1 MKPSPASIISQKR
14 EFLRT
19 SIRKNKQE
27 DYFNSK
33 RFSVLSKTV
42 STQMA
47 IPLENESDLHSLA
60 PLMQFIQNYERSNDI
75 NEFEN
80 LDKYFRKIAGI
91 LDSKTWFDQ
100 DFILS
105 LIDLAFRHM
114 QELEPNVIKAFGLML
129 EKIFL
134 NYFHEIIKT
143 LIEHRIIERLKKM
156 LQVHRKIPE
165 AVESVFFCYT
175 QISTYPIYVDSLM
188 NNDIVL
194 EILIT
199 LMLEKPLSNVLVK
212 MVSWLTYNM
221 TTGVKDIKPY
231 YNFGK
236 YLFTVCAQMLESSN
250 KDVVTCNLDS
260 ILSLID
266 EEKLD
271 DFCFNKV
278 YLINEHIH
286 ILEFVNRCYKNPDED
301 IKLAAIRIAYK
312 VSLGKPIHA
321 SVLIE
326 KGVITSIL
334 GLLKEPSEKIK
345 KEVLVVLGNIC
356 DISKHLDFCLERG
369 FLIEIFGIFL
379 GDSSLELK
387 KECVMCVAQATESM
401 EEYHWAVLVQEAKIL
416 DLFCEA
422 LDIFNENEVIKLGL
436 NGIWNVLSLVED
448 SQEKIGFCKK
458 VVESQNLERIL
469 GKIMLGQD
477 EELAGKAMEI
487 MEIIGKF

>member
-1 MKPSPASIISQKR
+1 MKPSPCSLISMKR

-33 RFSVLSKTV
+33 RFSVLSSTL

-47 IPLENESDLHSLA
+47 IPLETESDLNFLA
-60 PLMQFIQNYERSNDI
+60 PLAEFLRNYDQSNDI
-75 NEFEN
+75 KEFEN
-80 LDKYFRKIAGI
+80 LDKIFRKIAAI
-91 LDSKTWFDQ
+91 SDSKTWFDQ
-100 DFILS
+100 DLILT
-105 LIDLAFRHM
+105 LINLAFRHI
-114 QELEPNVIKAFGLML
+114 QELEQSVVKAFGLML

-134 NYFHEIIKT
+134 NYFPELIKA
-143 LIEHRIIERLKKM
+143 LIENRIVERLKKM

-221 TTGVKDIKPY
+221 TTGVKDIRPY
-231 YNFGK
+231 YNYGK
-236 YLFTVCAQMLESSN
+236 FLFTVCAQMLESSN
-250 KDVVTCNLDS
+250 KDVVTCNLAS
-260 ILSLID
+260 IFSLID

-271 DFCFNKV
+271 DFCFNKD
-278 YLINEHIH
+278 YLISDHIH
-286 ILEFVNRCYKNPDED
+286 ILEFVNGCYKNQDED

-312 VSLGKPIHA
+312 ISLGKPQHA
-321 SVLIE
+321 SLLIE
-326 KGVITSIL
+326 KGIVTSLL
-334 GLLKEPSEKIK
+334 GLLKETSEKIK

-356 DISKHLDFCLERG
+356 DIPKHLDFCLERG

-401 EEYHWAVLVQEAKIL
+401 QEYHWVVLVQEAKIL

-422 LDIFNENEVIKLGL
+422 LDIFNENEAIKLGL
-436 NGIWNVLSLVED
+436 NGIWNVLSLVDD
-448 SQEKIGFCKK
+448 SQEKMGFCKK
-458 VVESQNLERIL
+458 VVENQNLERTL
-469 GKIMLGQD
+469 GRIMVGV
-477 EELAGKAMEI
+477 EEEVARKAMEI